1 MRLHVPAMAFLL
13 LLSRPVQAAA
23 VSAESRFGTERYVE
37 YIPGDL
43 PVVFTSPHGGTLR
56 PEGMPD
62 RKAGVLVSDAHSQQ
76 LARALVDALLA
87 QTGRRAALVASH
99 LHRRKLDPNREIKEA
114 AQGNA
119 IAERSWQEYHAFIAE
134 ALAAAV
140 ARHGFAFVVDIHG
153 HAHPIARVE
162 IGYNLNAAQLNQDN
176 AAFDRSDFAAISSL
190 GDLHRRLGGSSAD
203 LIRGP
208 RSVGA
213 LFTQQGVRAVPSPSE
228 GGPGNHPF
236 FAGGYTVQRHASD
249 AATAKV
255 DGLQFETPR
264 PGIRD
269 TPENQARFARAT
281 AAVLT
286 IFFKERYGYEMP
298 RATARP

>member
-1 MRLHVPAMAFLL
+1 MRLHVPVIAFLL
-13 LLSRPVQAAA
+13 LLSRTVQAAA
-23 VSAESRFGTERYVE
+23 VTVESRFGTERYVE

-43 PVVFTSPHGGTLR
+43 PIVFTSPHGGTLR
-56 PEGMPD
+56 PESVPD
-62 RKAGVLVSDAHSQQ
+62 RKEGVLVSDANSQQ
-76 LARALVDALLA
+76 LARAMVDALLA

-119 IAERSWQEYHAFIAE
+119 VAERSWKEYHDFISE

-162 IGYNLNAAQLNQDN
+162 LGFNLNAAQLNQDN
-176 AAFDRSDFAAISSL
+176 TAFDRSDFAAISSL
-190 GDLHRRLGGSSAD
+190 RDLHRRLGGSSAD

-208 RSVGA
+208 RSLGA
-213 LFTQQGVRAVPSPSE
+213 LFAQQGVRAVPSPSDPS
-228 GGPGNHPF
+228 PGNEPF

-249 AATAKV
+249 AATPKV

-269 TPENQARFARAT
+269 TPANQARFAQAT

-286 IFFKERYGYEMP
+286 TFFLERYHYEMP
-298 RATARP
+298 RAARP

>member
-1 MRLHVPAMAFLL
+1 MRLPVTLLAFLL
-13 LLSRPVQAAA
+13 LVSRTVQAASVA
-23 VSAESRFGTERYVE
+23 SEVRFGTDRYVE
-37 YIPGDL
+37 YVPGEL
-43 PVVFTSPHGGTLR
+43 PIVVASPHGGTLR
-56 PEGMPD
+56 PEVLPD
-62 RKAGVLVSDAHSQQ
+62 RKEGVLVSDTNSQQ
-76 LARALVDALLA
+76 LARAIGDALFV
-87 QTGRRAALVASH
+87 QTGRRPALVASH

-119 IAERSWQEYHAFIAE
+119 FAERSWQEYHGFIQE

-140 ARHGFAFVVDIHG
+140 ARHGFAFIIDIHG

-162 IGYNLNAAQLNQDN
+162 IGYNLNAAQLNQDD
-176 AAFDRSDFAAISSL
+176 AAFNRSDFAAISSL
-190 GDLHRRLGGSSAD
+190 RDLHRRLGGSSAD

-213 LFTQQGVRAVPSPSE
+213 LYAQHGVRAVPSPSDPS
-228 GGPGNHPF
+228 PGNNPF

-249 AATAKV
+249 PATPKV

-269 TPENQARFARAT
+269 TPENQVRFAKAT
-281 AAVLT
+281 AAVLVT
-286 IFFKERYGYEMP
+286 FLSERYGYTLPQRAP
-298 RATARP
+298 R

>member
-1 MRLHVPAMAFLL
+1 MRLPVSLIALFLFVAR
-13 LLSRPVQAAA
+13 SAQAA
-23 VSAESRFGTERYVE
+23 SAPAEARFGTDRYIE
-37 YIPGDL
+37 YLPGEL
-43 PVVFTSPHGGTLR
+43 PIVVASPHGGPLR
-56 PEGMPD
+56 PEILPD
-62 RKAGVLVSDAHSQQ
+62 RKEGVLVSDANSQQ
-76 LARALVDALLA
+76 LARAIADALFA
-87 QTGRRAALVASH
+87 RTGRRPALVVSH

-119 IAERSWQEYHAFIAE
+119 VAERGWREYHGFIEE

-140 ARHGFAFVVDIHG
+140 ARHGFAFIIDIHG

-162 IGYNLNAAQLNQDN
+162 IGYNLNAAQLNQDD

-190 GDLHRRLGGSSAD
+190 RDLHRRVGGSSVD

-213 LFTQQGVRAVPSPSE
+213 LFAQHGVRAVPSPTDA
-228 GGPGNHPF
+228 GPGNNPF
-236 FAGGYTVQRHASD
+236 FSGGYTVQRHASD
-249 AATAKV
+249 PATTKV

-269 TPENQARFARAT
+269 TPENQTRFARAT

-286 IFFKERYGYEMP
+286 TFLAERYGYEMP
-298 RATARP
+298 RTR

>member
-1 MRLHVPAMAFLL
+1 MRIHFPAIAFLL
-13 LLSRPVQAAA
+13 LLSRTVQAASVA
-23 VSAESRFGTERYVE
+23 AESRFGTERYVE

-43 PVVFTSPHGGTLR
+43 PVVFTSPHGGTMR
-56 PEGMPD
+56 PEGLPD
-62 RKAGVLVSDAHSQQ
+62 RKEGVVVSDTNSQQ
-76 LARALVDALLA
+76 LARALVDALWA
-87 QTGRRAALVASH
+87 QTGRRAALIASH

-114 AQGNA
+114 AQGNV
-119 IAERSWQEYHAFIAE
+119 IAERSWQEYHGFITE

-162 IGYNLNAAQLNQDN
+162 IGYNLNAAQLNQED

-190 GDLHRRLGGSSAD
+190 RDLHRRLAGSSAD

-213 LFTQQGVRAVPSPSE
+213 LFAQQGVRAVPSPSE
-228 GGPGNHPF
+228 AGPGDNPF

-249 AATAKV
+249 ASTPKV

-264 PGIRD
+264 PGVRD
-269 TPENQARFARAT
+269 TPENQARFAKAT

-286 IFFKERYGYEMP
+286 TFFKERYHYEMP
-298 RATARP
+298 RP